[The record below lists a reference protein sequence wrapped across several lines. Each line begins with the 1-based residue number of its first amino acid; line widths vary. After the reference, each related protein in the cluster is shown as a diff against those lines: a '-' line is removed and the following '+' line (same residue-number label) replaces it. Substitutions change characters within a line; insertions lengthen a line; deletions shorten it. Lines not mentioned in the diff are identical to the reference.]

1 MSDQATLEPSTPR
14 LWIESLAAAPSPE
27 EFLAELCQRL
37 VEAGVPLHRAAVFQR
52 TLHPNVMGRR
62 YVWRAGGGVAV
73 SEAPRSALQ
82 SDEFL
87 DNPIRVVFRDG
98 QSIRRRLEDPT
109 VEIDYPVLDEFR
121 AEGATDYYVYAL
133 PFTNGEIHATSWTT
147 NRPGGF
153 SASDVA
159 MLDSIRLP
167 LTRLVEI
174 CALRRTAITL
184 LDTYVGHGAGE
195 RILSGRITR
204 GDAETIH
211 AVTWLSDLRGF
222 TQLAE
227 DLAGEKL
234 LHLLND
240 YFDAIVP
247 AIEEQGG
254 EVLKFMGDGL
264 LAIFP
269 VGTETRDEAA
279 ASQAAL
285 AAARAARERMA
296 ARNAKAE
303 RKGHPVLRF
312 GIALTMGDVL
322 FGNIGGMSRLDF
334 TTIGRSVNVAAR
346 LEGLAAELARDI
358 VLTAPV
364 AGHCLDEV
372 ESLGR
377 HTLRGLREPIEVF
390 ALPSGSGQHAQ
401 L

>member
-1 MSDQATLEPSTPR
+1 MNDQYTPEPDSPR
-14 LWIESLAAAPSPE
+14 SWIESLTDAPSPE
-27 EFLAELCQRL
+27 AFLTELCERL
-37 VEAGVPLHRAAVFQR
+37 IVAGVPLYRAALFQR

-62 YVWRAGGGVAV
+62 YVWRAGDGVSV
-73 SEAPRSALQ
+73 SEAPRTALQ
-82 SDEFL
+82 SDEYL

-98 QSIRRRLEDPT
+98 QSIRRRLE
-109 VEIDYPVLDEFR
+109 ESSMASDYPVLDEFR
-121 AEGATDYYVYAL
+121 AEGATDYYVFAL
-133 PFTNGEIHATSWTT
+133 PFTNGEIHAASWTT
-147 NRPGGF
+147 DRPGGF

-159 MLDSIRLP
+159 ILDSIRVP

-174 CALRRTAITL
+174 CALRRTATTL

-227 DLAGEKL
+227 DLSGEEL

-247 AIEEQGG
+247 ALEDHGG

-269 VGTETRDEAA
+269 VGADTHDEAA
-279 ASQAAL
+279 ASHAAL

-296 ARNAKAE
+296 ARNAEAE
-303 RKGHPVLRF
+303 REGRPVLRF

-346 LEGLAAELARDI
+346 LERLAAELARDV
-358 VLTAPV
+358 VLSAPV
-364 AGHCLDEV
+364 AAHCPDEV

-377 HTLRGLREPIEVF
+377 HTLRSLREPLEVF
-390 ALPSGSGQHAQ
+390 ALGAGRGHHA
-401 L
+401 